1 MDQLL
6 GSKYTIG
13 EQIGRGGMGQV
24 FRGSIRENGAPVAVK
39 LLKPELLSDPD
50 IVARF
55 FRERSILL
63 STSHPNV
70 ARVIDLVVEG
80 QTLAIVMELI
90 DGLDLRRELTA
101 KGTLPP
107 AEAARYGRELLNG
120 LAAVHKAGIVHRDV
134 KPENL
139 LVDTSGDQPHIKLTD
154 FGIARL
160 TYGGSLTRLSAVI
173 GTPEYMAPEIADH
186 DTATLAADLYST
198 GIVLYEMLAGR
209 TPFAGGHALAV
220 LHRHLTA
227 EPPPILD
234 APPRLWALIDTLLAK
249 DPAGRPRSA
258 AEVEVALAEI
268 EPSLA
273 GVPALAP
280 MAAPEF
286 APAQRRVTPRQET
299 EVARLPTQDVAG
311 AAAAGGAVAAN
322 EAETMLRPD
331 PGYRQRQPQPQPGL
345 AVTPVPAMSPGPVI
359 SPASPLP
366 PVPGKP
372 RRRGLL
378 AAIAAAAAVIIAAAV
393 VATQIVGHHPS
404 AALRVT
410 NSPSSVGIRS
420 LGITPG
426 TVRMAQHHT
435 VHLLLTGLGANGS
448 AVAEKVLAGA
458 SWASA
463 DSSVAVV
470 GPDGTVTGVGAGSTY
485 ITAQI
490 GDTTASAQLTVAA
503 PASSPTPTVT
513 FVPGPTT
520 TVTVT
525 PQPSTA
531 PAPTPELTPVTI
543 YKVIHTCRADN
554 TCGLNVHSGPADS
567 YQVVGTLTN
576 REPLSILCQTEGAPT
591 TNSLG
596 DSSSVWDQLTSGGYI
611 SDEYTNT
618 DGARITGTESG
629 FAPDIAPC
637 PS

>member
-227 EPPPILD
+227 EPPPIPD
-234 APPRLWALIDTLLAK
+234 APPRLWALIDSLLAK

-273 GVPALAP
+273 GLPALAP

-299 EVARLPTQDVAG
+299 EVARLPTQAVAGRRRSRPEARSPPTKPRPCCGQIRVTASASLAPARPGCTPVPPLSPVPAISPAIARCPRHLANLAG
-311 AAAAGGAVAAN
+311 AACWP
-322 EAETMLRPD
+322 RSR
-331 PGYRQRQPQPQPGL
+331 RQRP
-345 AVTPVPAMSPGPVI
+345 S
-359 SPASPLP
+359 SS
-366 PVPGKP
+366 P
-372 RRRGLL
+372 RR
-378 AAIAAAAAVIIAAAV
+378 
-393 VATQIVGHHPS
+393 
-404 AALRVT
+404 
-410 NSPSSVGIRS
+410 
-420 LGITPG
+420 
-426 TVRMAQHHT
+426 
-435 VHLLLTGLGANGS
+435 
-448 AVAEKVLAGA
+448 
-458 SWASA
+458 
-463 DSSVAVV
+463 
-470 GPDGTVTGVGAGSTY
+470 
-485 ITAQI
+485 
-490 GDTTASAQLTVAA
+490 
-503 PASSPTPTVT
+503 
-513 FVPGPTT
+513 
-520 TVTVT
+520 
-525 PQPSTA
+525 
-531 PAPTPELTPVTI
+531 
-543 YKVIHTCRADN
+543 
-554 TCGLNVHSGPADS
+554 
-567 YQVVGTLTN
+567 
-576 REPLSILCQTEGAPT
+576 
-591 TNSLG
+591 
-596 DSSSVWDQLTSGGYI
+596 
-611 SDEYTNT
+611 
-618 DGARITGTESG
+618 
-629 FAPDIAPC
+629 
-637 PS
+637 